1 MCYFEDCEDRYWPPE
16 DNTPDCPCDC
26 DNSTDTGN
34 TNPGGSHICICNC
47 DDCADGTCG
56 ITRYYKP
63 GESFCLYDASHSDYY
78 AWSTEPSIIFV
89 GTDGKAVAI
98 REGSAYICIRSRSN
112 PSFRRCIRVVATNT
126 PPITNPKDDDGN
138 NHQLTEEEKMFIAV
152 IAGEAGSEKQLAW
165 ECVAQIIMNRLN
177 EKRDAWLYAENVTDI
192 ISDKSQ
198 FNAYEGKN
206 YNIAMSYLDNRD
218 GTHQKYEKMIQACL
232 PYYYQIKDLSGLERV
247 VLFFSPKSMGFVDD
261 EKTIPRV
268 PNYATSPKVE
278 EVFLAEIDSD
288 IFRFFRYK

>member
-1 MCYFEDCEDRYWPPE
+1 
-16 DNTPDCPCDC
+16 
-26 DNSTDTGN
+26 
-34 TNPGGSHICICNC
+34 
-47 DDCADGTCG
+47 
-56 ITRYYKP
+56 
-63 GESFCLYDASHSDYY
+63 
-78 AWSTEPSIIFV
+78 
-89 GTDGKAVAI
+89 
-98 REGSAYICIRSRSN
+98 
-112 PSFRRCIRVVATNT
+112 
-126 PPITNPKDDDGN
+126 
-138 NHQLTEEEKMFIAV
+138 MFIAV

-218 GTHQKYEKMIQACL
+218 GTHQKHEKMIQACL

-247 VLFFSPKSMGFVDD
+247 VLLFSPKSMGFVDD